1 MLHYITSRLCS
12 LIIFDLNYV
21 KNQRHFNVS
30 NNVCCKSYRIFRKSL
45 LVVTSLT
52 ASEEAHF
59 PQLWSLRK
67 KIPMLK
73 ISTKAAI
80 AELFLIK
87 LEIRGLQIYEER
99 TGTRMNYLG
108 IILTFLKELVLSTR
122 LPNCF
127 LNVTEKKHH
136 HRSILQNVRAVV
148 I

>member
-1 MLHYITSRLCS
+1 M
-12 LIIFDLNYV
+12 F
-21 KNQRHFNVS
+21 F
-30 NNVCCKSYRIFRKSL
+30 CKSYRIFRKSL